1 LLATR
6 GSASTIEQLSGL
18 LAAQNQ
24 RQGYTVRSDGAIAIP
39 EVGTVVLTGL
49 TVEEAEDR
57 LFQVLV
63 ENQIDPSFSLEV
75 AEFNSQRV
83 AIGGAVNAARLVP
96 ITLQSLT
103 LGDALT
109 AAGGVA
115 VRDREFASIRI
126 YRDGTL
132 YQIPLETY
140 LANPELGKKVLQNG
154 DAVYVDTSY
163 DLDRAMEFYKLK
175 IDVITLRSNARNTAL
190 QALSTE
196 IGLQRSALQEQRS
209 NFQARV
215 ELGAVDRDYVYIS
228 GEVRTQNR
236 FPLPFNQQASL
247 ADVLYDGGGFNNTTG
262 DPSEIYVLR
271 GNKDGTV
278 TAYHLNAANAANL
291 VLATSLQMRPNDV
304 VFIEEQPITKWNRS
318 LQQLFPALLNGVN
331 SSL

>member
-1 LLATR
+1 
-6 GSASTIEQLSGL
+6 
-18 LAAQNQ
+18 
-24 RQGYTVRSDGAIAIP
+24 
-39 EVGTVVLTGL
+39 
-49 TVEEAEDR
+49 
-57 LFQVLV
+57 
-63 ENQIDPSFSLEV
+63 
-75 AEFNSQRV
+75 
-83 AIGGAVNAARLVP
+83 
-96 ITLQSLT
+96 
-103 LGDALT
+103 LT